1 MLRRIGLL
9 TIIALLGCA
18 SHRGYAIGRWVL
30 LGQRQVTDRAD
41 HDVVPVTGALGDFH
55 RINFAE
61 QRSSVDEHRVVVHVA
76 HGSDQRVDPRHTI
89 GAGGQSRAID
99 LEGGD
104 RVIRSV
110 DFWCDANNVGR
121 GVAQVQVYGLRS
133 RLTSVY
139 G

>member
-1 MLRRIGLL
+1 M
-9 TIIALLGCA
+9 
-18 SHRGYAIGRWVL
+18 L

-41 HDVVPVTGALGDFH
+41 HDVVPVTGARGDFH

-76 HGSDQRVDPRHTI
+76 HGTDQRVDLRHTI

-110 DFWCDANNVGR
+110 DVWCDANTVGRGVAWR
-121 GVAQVQVYGLRS
+121 GVAQVQVSGLRS

-139 G
+139 R